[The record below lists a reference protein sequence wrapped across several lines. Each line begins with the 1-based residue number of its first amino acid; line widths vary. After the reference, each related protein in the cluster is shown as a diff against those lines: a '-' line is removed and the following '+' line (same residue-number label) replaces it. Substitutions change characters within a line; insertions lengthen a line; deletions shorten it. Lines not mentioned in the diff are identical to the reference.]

1 MNVRIQ
7 SLHFDADA
15 KLTDFVTKKLE
26 KLNTFHD
33 RIVKVDVFLKLDNIA
48 HAIKDKVA
56 EIRVQVPRQEFFVK
70 VSSKSFE
77 ESFES
82 ALDAMINQIK
92 RKKEKLAAA

>member
-7 SLHFDADA
+7 SLHFVADG
-15 KLTDFVTKKLE
+15 KLTDFVNKKLE

-33 RIVKVDVFLKLDNIA
+33 RIVKVDVFLKLDNVA
-48 HAIKDKVA
+48 HTIKDKIA
-56 EIRVQVPRQEFFVK
+56 EIRVLVPRQEFFVK

-82 ALDAMINQIK
+82 ALEAMINQIK
-92 RKKEKLAAA
+92 RKKEKMAA

>member
-7 SLHFDADA
+7 SLHFVADG
-15 KLTDFVTKKLE
+15 KLTEFVNKKLE

-33 RIVKVDVFLKLDNIA
+33 RIVNVDVFLKLDNVA
-48 HAIKDKVA
+48 HTIKDKIA
-56 EIRVQVPRQEFFVK
+56 EIRVLVPRQEFFVK

-82 ALDAMINQIK
+82 ALEAMINQIK
-92 RKKEKLAAA
+92 RKKEKMAA

>member
-7 SLHFDADA
+7 TVHFDADA
-15 KLTDFVTKKLE
+15 KLTDFVNKKLD

-33 RIVKVDVFLKLDNIA
+33 RIIKVDVFLKLDNIS
-48 HAIKDKVA
+48 HAIKDKIA
-56 EIRVQVPRQEFFVK
+56 EIRVHVPRHDFFVK

-82 ALDAMINQIK
+82 ALEAIINQIK
-92 RKKEKLAAA
+92 RKKEKMAA